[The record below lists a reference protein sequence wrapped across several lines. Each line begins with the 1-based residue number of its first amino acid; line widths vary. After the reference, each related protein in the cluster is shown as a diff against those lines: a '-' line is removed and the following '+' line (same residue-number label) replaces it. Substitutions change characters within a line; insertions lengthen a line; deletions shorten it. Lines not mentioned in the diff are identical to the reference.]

1 MQQEIF
7 GKGWTKLTD
16 KGKFRIDTLLPMRDG
31 YTISRNADMGKE
43 GAVTYFSMGAHTSIS
58 QESYDS
64 PSIYLGCRG
73 KGTFWLGEKRR
84 RAELSAGEMLIVP
97 GGMLCGS
104 ETQNG
109 LIYTEII
116 TKKESNMNEAVK
128 AGEVLNLKE
137 LISYEKD
144 SIVNLDIVSNEKMKF
159 FLMAFDEGTGLEPHR
174 APGTALITALE
185 GRAVVEYEGKEYRLS
200 AGESFRFEKNGL
212 HSVKADGPYK
222 MALLL
227 VL

>member
-1 MQQEIF
+1 MNKIDRQGEISYRYASSHEGWIYYF
-7 GKGWTKLTD
+7 QKCGYGKGGGSDL
-16 KGKFRIDTLLPMRDG
+16 
-31 YTISRNADMGKE
+31 
-43 GAVTYFSMGAHTSIS
+43 FSMGAHTSIS

-97 GGMLCGS
+97 GGTLCGS

-200 AGESFRFEKNGL
+200 VGESFRFEKNGL